1 MVLDIIY
8 NPLAGGVKKMAD
20 NLAKL
25 VKHLNERGVEFRL
38 HKTEYEKHAVLLTQ
52 NAIKNGATTIISM
65 GGDGT
70 NNEVLNGLSNFEN
83 ITFGIIPCGTGN
95 DFATHAKIPLDV
107 TKAAD
112 VILDNPAVFTDYI
125 QLPTVRALNVV
136 GIGIDVDVLTRYQA
150 LKKKTKAG
158 YYKCLIKSLLSYK
171 CKNISY
177 QINGEKKCS
186 KAFIAA
192 VANAS
197 MFGGGITISPD
208 ANENDGKLNLVT
220 VDEIKGLKLIGALLK
235 LNSGKLN
242 ELKQTHCALIE
253 EISIDCDKDTIVNVD
268 GELYKNIPFD
278 AKIVHNQLRL
288 HKCVADCHTTIFA

>member
-1 MVLDIIY
+1 MKCNVE
-8 NPLAGGVKKMAD
+8 
-20 NLAKL
+20 KL
-25 VKHLNERGVEFRL
+25 VEHLNARGVEFRL
-38 HKTEYEKHAVLLTQ
+38 HKTEYEKHAVVLTQ
-52 NAIKNGATTIISM
+52 EAIKNGATTVVSM

-95 DFATHAKIPLDV
+95 DFATHIGIPADV
-107 TKAAD
+107 VKAAD
-112 VILDNPAVFTDYI
+112 IILDSPAKFTDYI
-125 QLPTVRALNVV
+125 QLPSVRALNVV

-158 YYKCLIKSLLSYK
+158 YYRCLIKSLLSYK

-177 QINGEKKCS
+177 ELNGEKKCS

-197 MFGGGITISPD
+197 MLGGGIKICPD
-208 ANENDGKLNLVT
+208 AVEDDGKLDLVT

-235 LNSGKLN
+235 LNSGKLG
-242 ELKQTHCALIE
+242 ELKQTNHTLIE
-253 EISIDCDKDTIVNVD
+253 EISITTDKDTVVNVD

-278 AKIVHNQLRL
+278 AKIVCNQLKMHR
-288 HKCVADCHTTIFA
+288 